1 MLRTKEC
8 ATVSPR
14 LSVAALLLL
23 LMACAPRSTSTASPA
38 DASIP
43 TSSGGLRGARGYVF
57 PPPPAVPDGEL
68 APATSTALDQL
79 LASAETSLD
88 FDALEAM
95 AASGDARLAWVVADL
110 LRFIEGGRAGEKL
123 AEAFEKLTDVDLGAD
138 PTSSESPWRA
148 VTDHLIAWDLP
159 APPGYQGMKSRLFL
173 LVEPRWSPFFS
184 DEDAA
189 IDWRWLSWG
198 GVLIDDRPLGD
209 GGFCRGCIPALDDP
223 ALTDAAGGDWYS
235 DGYVV
240 FGVVINGEAVALPKN
255 MMEIHELVNITI
267 GGRRLGIPY
276 CTLCGSAQAYFLDSV
291 PSWAE
296 PIVLRTSG
304 LLSRSNKVMY
314 DLNTESIIDTFTGVA
329 LSGPLQDAAVTLEQT
344 TVVGSFWGDWKTE
357 HPDTMI
363 VARDGGIGRS
373 YPDDPLQGR
382 DAAGPIFPVGDVD
395 PRLAAQTLVVGVI
408 GPDAVPLAF
417 PLEEARVAFAEGKEV
432 TLGDV
437 RLLADGSGF
446 RAELLNG
453 NEVVAHQ
460 AFWFAWSQFHPGS
473 LVWSAGAQ
481 P

>member
-1 MLRTKEC
+1 MI
-8 ATVSPR
+8 
-14 LSVAALLLL
+14 
-23 LMACAPRSTSTASPA
+23 ACSPA
-38 DASIP
+38 VTDSTDASSDVVAIEENSEP
-43 TSSGGLRGARGYVF
+43 ISARGYVF
-57 PPPPAVPDGEL
+57 PPAPEVPEGEL
-68 APATSTALDQL
+68 ATATSTAVDRLV
-79 LASAETSLD
+79 ASAETGLD
-88 FDALEAM
+88 FDALETVS
-95 AASGDARLAWVVADL
+95 ASGDARLAWVVADL
-110 LRFIEGGRAGEKL
+110 LRFLQGGRAGEEL
-123 AEAFEKLTDVDLGAD
+123 VQAFEVLTDVDLAAN
-138 PTSSESPWRA
+138 PTSSESPWGA

-159 APPGYQGMKSRLFL
+159 APPGYQGMKRELFL
-173 LVEPRWSPFFS
+173 LVEPGWSPFFG
-184 DEDAA
+184 DADA
-189 IDWRWLSWG
+189 NIDWRWVSWG

-209 GGFCRGCIPALDDP
+209 GGFCDRGCIPALDDP
-223 ALTDAAGGDWYS
+223 ALTDAMGGDWYS
-235 DGYVV
+235 DGSVV
-240 FGVVINGEAVALPKN
+240 FGVVVDGQAVAFPKN

-291 PSWAE
+291 ASWDQ

-408 GPDAVPLAF
+408 GPDGLPLAF
-417 PLEEARVAFAEGKEV
+417 PIEEARSAMAEGKEV
-432 TLGDV
+432 TLEDI

-460 AFWFAWSQFHPGS
+460 AFWFAWSHGINRQLNGTG
-473 LVWSAGAQ
+473 VATG
-481 P
+481 

>member
-1 MLRTKEC
+1 MAL
-8 ATVSPR
+8 
-14 LSVAALLLL
+14 VAVVGIWLI
-23 LMACAPRSTSTASPA
+23 ACSQAVTNFTEPSSEVVANEENAKPT
-38 DASIP
+38 DAH
-43 TSSGGLRGARGYVF
+43 GYVF

-68 APATSTALDQL
+68 TPATSTAVDRVV
-79 LASAETSLD
+79 ASAETSLD
-88 FDALEAM
+88 FDALEAV
-95 AASGDARLAWVVADL
+95 AASGDARLAWVVGDL
-110 LRFIEGGRAGEKL
+110 LRFLQGGRAGEEL
-123 AEAFEKLTDVDLGAD
+123 VRAFEMLTDVQLAAD
-138 PTSSESPWRA
+138 PNSSESPWRA

-159 APPGYQGMKSRLFL
+159 APPGYQGLKSRLFL

-184 DEDAA
+184 DMDAA
-189 IDWRWLSWG
+189 IDWRWVSWG

-209 GGFCRGCIPALDDP
+209 RGFCERGCIPALDDP
-223 ALTDAAGGDWYS
+223 ALTDAIGGDWYS

-240 FGVVINGEAVALPKN
+240 FGVVVNGEAVAFPKN

-276 CTLCGSAQAYFLDSV
+276 CTLCGSAQAYFLDAV
-291 PSWAE
+291 PSWDK
-296 PIVLRTSG
+296 PLVLRTSG

-314 DLNTESIIDTFTGVA
+314 DLNTESIIDTFTGMA

-357 HPDTMI
+357 HPDTMV

-408 GPDAVPLAF
+408 GTDGLPLAF
-417 PLEEARVAFAEGKEV
+417 PIEEARSAMAEGEEV
-432 TLGDV
+432 TFGDV

-453 NEVVAHQ
+453 NELVAHQ

-473 LVWSAGAQ
+473 LVWSAAPQ

>member
-1 MLRTKEC
+1 MAL
-8 ATVSPR
+8 
-14 LSVAALLLL
+14 VAVVGIWLI
-23 LMACAPRSTSTASPA
+23 ACSQAVTNFTEPSSEVVANEENAKPT
-38 DASIP
+38 DAH
-43 TSSGGLRGARGYVF
+43 GYVF

-68 APATSTALDQL
+68 TPASSTAVDRVV
-79 LASAETSLD
+79 ASAETSLD
-88 FDALEAM
+88 FDALEAV

-110 LRFIEGGRAGEKL
+110 LRFLQGGRAGEEL
-123 AEAFEKLTDVDLGAD
+123 VRAFEMLTDVQLAAD
-138 PTSSESPWRA
+138 PNSSESPWRA

-159 APPGYQGMKSRLFL
+159 APPGYQGLKSRLFL

-184 DEDAA
+184 DMDAA
-189 IDWRWLSWG
+189 IDWRWVSWG

-209 GGFCRGCIPALDDP
+209 RGFCERGCIPALDDP
-223 ALTDAAGGDWYS
+223 ALTDAIGGDWYS

-240 FGVVINGEAVALPKN
+240 FGVVVNGEAVAFPKN

-276 CTLCGSAQAYFLDSV
+276 CTLCGSAQAYFLDAV
-291 PSWAE
+291 PSWDK
-296 PIVLRTSG
+296 PLVLRTSG

-314 DLNTESIIDTFTGVA
+314 DLNTESIIDTFTGMA
-329 LSGPLQDAAVTLEQT
+329 LSGPLQNAAVTLEQT

-408 GPDAVPLAF
+408 GTDGLPLAF
-417 PLEEARVAFAEGKEV
+417 PIEEARSAMVEGEEV
-432 TLGDV
+432 TFGDV

-453 NEVVAHQ
+453 NELVAHQ

-473 LVWSAGAQ
+473 LVWSAAAQ